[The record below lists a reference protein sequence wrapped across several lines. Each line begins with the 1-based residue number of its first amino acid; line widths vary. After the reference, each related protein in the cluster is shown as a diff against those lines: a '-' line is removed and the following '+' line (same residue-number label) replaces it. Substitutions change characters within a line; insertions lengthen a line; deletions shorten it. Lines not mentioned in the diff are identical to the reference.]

1 MKKITRR
8 SFLAVCG
15 TVAAAAALTACG
27 GSASSATASTASS
40 AAGST
45 AAGTLSGNVATG
57 GSTSMQKLMSML
69 QEDFMAKNNGVTV
82 SYDPTGSGA
91 GITGA
96 SDGSLDIGL
105 SSRVLHD
112 DETDVEAITVC
123 LDGIAVVVN
132 NANGVED
139 LSLEQLA
146 GIFSG
151 EITNWSEVGG
161 VDEPIT
167 AFQRNE
173 NAGSQTMMKKLVM
186 DGLEMMEP
194 PVDYTAGSMSS
205 LLEGVRQYDNSPAA
219 IGYTVYYYAHDMEMA
234 QGLKLLSIDGTAP
247 SPDTIRSGEYPFLNP
262 YYAVMDKDEAE
273 DSPARILY
281 DWLLGEEGQS
291 LVAQEGYVSILEQEG

>member
-1 MKKITRR
+1 MCSVLLGESREE
-8 SFLAVCG
+8 
-15 TVAAAAALTACG
+15 VADLVQFSRT
-27 GSASSATASTASS
+27 TASYEALM
-40 AAGST
+40 AGE
-45 AAGTLSGNVATG
+45 ADLLLAGEPEQAVMERLEAGDRWLLTPFATDA
-57 GSTSMQKLMSML
+57 LV
-69 QEDFMAKNNGVTV
+69 F
-82 SYDPTGSGA
+82 
-91 GITGA
+91 
-96 SDGSLDIGL
+96 
-105 SSRVLHD
+105 
-112 DETDVEAITVC
+112 
-123 LDGIAVVVN
+123 VVN
-132 NANGVED
+132 ADNPVNG
-139 LSLEQLA
+139 LTTEQLQK
-146 GIFSG
+146 IYTG
-151 EITNWSEVGG
+151 EITNWSQVGG
-161 VDEPIT
+161 EDRDIIP
-167 AFQRNE
+167 FQRNPE
-173 NAGSQTMMKKLVM
+173 AGSQALMKKLVM

>member
-1 MKKITRR
+1 MALCIVMALGIL
-8 SFLAVCG
+8 SGCG
-15 TVAAAAALTACG
+15 QKGNDTPKNDDN
-27 GSASSATASTASS
+27 STA
-40 AAGST
+40 
-45 AAGTLSGNVATG
+45 LSGSVSTN
-57 GSTSMQKLMSML
+57 GSTSMDKVIGALKEQFTA
-69 QEDFMAKNNGVTV
+69 DNPGVTV
-82 SYDPTGSGA
+82 TYDPTGSGA
-91 GITGA
+91 GIEA
-96 SDGSLDIGL
+96 VKNGSADIGL
-105 SSRVLHD
+105 ASRALKD
-112 DETDVEAITVC
+112 QEKSAGLQETTVA
-123 LDGIAVVVN
+123 LDGIAIII
-132 NANGVED
+132 NAGSKVAD
-139 LSLEQLA
+139 LTVAQIA
-146 GIFSG
+146 DIFTG
-151 EITNWSEVGG
+151 KITNWSQVGG
-161 VDEPIT
+161 EDRDIIP
-167 AFQRNE
+167 FQRNPE
-173 NAGSQTMMKKLVM
+173 AGSQALMKKLVM